1 MYAAERQVLLAER
14 LARHGRVSVHEVA
27 QELSV
32 STETIRR
39 DLAVLERAGTARRV
53 HGGAVLSTA
62 YSRIEATLAQ
72 RTGERP
78 ELKARIAEAALAFLP
93 DAGGSVLL
101 DGGSTV
107 AHVADVLPTDRRL
120 TVLTHSIA
128 IAHQLLDRDG
138 IALHTIGGRVREVT
152 GVAVGQQ
159 TVEALRTTRA
169 DVAFIGTNGIA
180 AGHGFS
186 TTDSEEAAVKRA
198 LFASARTTV
207 VLADSTKFGPE
218 QVFSFGELS
227 DATAVV
233 TDDGIADSDR
243 DLLKEAG
250 VEIVIA

>member
-1 MYAAERQVLLAER
+1 MYAAERQVMLAER
-14 LARHGRVSVHEVA
+14 LAQDGRVSVNEVA
-27 QELSV
+27 AELSV

-62 YSRIEATLAQ
+62 YSRIEASLAQ

-78 ELKARIAEAALAFLP
+78 ELKARIGHAALRFLP

-120 TVLTHSIA
+120 TILTHSVS
-128 IAHQLLDRDG
+128 IAHQLLDHEG

-152 GVAVGQQ
+152 GVAVGQA
-159 TVEALRTTRA
+159 TIDALGTARV

-180 AGHGFS
+180 PDHGFS
-186 TTDSEEAAVKRA
+186 TPDADEAAVKRA
-198 LFASARTTV
+198 LFSSARTAV
-207 VLADSTKFGPE
+207 VLADSSKFGPE
-218 QVFSFGELS
+218 QVFSFADLV
-227 DATAVV
+227 DADAVV
-233 TDDGIADSDR
+233 TDDGITAEDR
-243 DLLKEAG
+243 AMLEDAG
-250 VEIVIA
+250 VELVVA